1 MRLDLALA
9 SRGLV
14 KSRTRARDLIEK
26 GYVTADGIV
35 VTKPSHE
42 VNDSTRLVVLGEDH
56 PYVGR
61 GGLKLEAALDRFGI
75 DPAGKIC
82 VDVGASTGGFTDC
95 LLRRG
100 ARKVWAVDAGH
111 GQLAPVLA
119 ADPRVV
125 NLEGVNARAL
135 GPEIIPEPCGLAV
148 LDLSFISQTL
158 VLPALARVLTP
169 DAVFVGLV
177 KPQFECGRDA
187 LSKNGV
193 VRSPGKHWEAVGK
206 VLRALD
212 ENGLGAFGVMKSPVR
227 GGDGN
232 TEFLAAAALG
242 RKRTVGE
249 PCSHLRPPF
258 LCVGRRK

>member
-26 GYVTADGIV
+26 GYVTADGVV
-35 VTKPSHE
+35 VTKPSHDVE
-42 VNDSTRLVVLGEDH
+42 DSVELVVLGEDH

-75 DPAGKIC
+75 DPGGRIC

-125 NLEGVNARAL
+125 NLEARAL
-135 GPEIIPEPCGLAV
+135 GPEIIPELCGLAV

-158 VLPALARVLTP
+158 VLPALSRVLSP

-193 VRSPGKHWEAVGK
+193 VRSPEKHREAVEK
-206 VLRALD
+206 VQRALD

-232 TEFLAAAALG
+232 TEFLAAAAAG

-249 PCSHLRPPF
+249 REIAEAIDE
-258 LCVGRRK
+258 

>member
-9 SRGLV
+9 ARGLA

-26 GYVTADGIV
+26 GFVTADGTVIR
-35 VTKPSHE
+35 KPSFE
-42 VNDSTRLVVLGEDH
+42 VDETAVLSVLGEDH

-61 GGLKLEAALDRFGI
+61 GGMKLEAALDRFGI
-75 DPAGKIC
+75 DPAGRIC

-111 GQLAPVLA
+111 GQLDPALA

-125 NLEGVNARAL
+125 NLEGVNARL
-135 GPEIIPEPCGLAV
+135 LSPELIPEPCGIAV

-158 VLPALARVLTP
+158 VLPALAGILAP
-169 DAVFVGLV
+169 DACYVGLI
-177 KPQFECGRDA
+177 KPQFECGREA

-193 VRSPGKHWEAVGK
+193 VRSPSRHREAVEK
-206 VLRALD
+206 VLSALE
-212 ENGLGAFGVMKSPVR
+212 ENGLGTFGLMKSPVR

-232 TEFLAAAALG
+232 TEFLAAARPG
-242 RKRTVGE
+242 GKRLVGE
-249 PCSHLRPPF
+249 RQI
-258 LCVGRRK
+258 REAIDE